1 MPVFKRNRGHI
12 FGVQFS
18 AKEQKAIDAEIL
30 RQCAEFDRK
39 NANEI
44 DALVL
49 WLLHEKFGF
58 GKKRLRAFYD
68 YFLTEIDAL
77 AKWYEMGDED
87 KAWLCTYKLKQ
98 YERESDFS
106 TSYRQGFGKKSD
118 GDCVRTT
125 YYRQRETAEI
135 RY

>member
-30 RQCAEFDRK
+30 RQCVEFDRK

-44 DALVL
+44 DAIIL
-49 WLLHEKFGF
+49 WLLHEKLGF
-58 GKKRLRAFYD
+58 GKKRLKAFYD
-68 YFLTEIDAL
+68 CFSMETDAL
-77 AKWYEMGDED
+77 LNRYEMGDED

-98 YERESDFS
+98 YGIDISKWNER
-106 TSYRQGFGKKSD
+106 
-118 GDCVRTT
+118 
-125 YYRQRETAEI
+125 
-135 RY
+135 